1 MRILLLA
8 FLCGFS
14 LTSNAQEKQSKPSN
28 SPDRTALRFTGGRGT
43 LDTNRARADVRG
55 EVLATRGKFLELSVG
70 ADDGLKIGDTV
81 EVYRDKSYLGRA
93 VVRHMS
99 DDRAVAEAL
108 AEFRK
113 GEIKKGDR
121 FATKLTNPPVA
132 DAKATQMQELLAK
145 LVELQREQQKLRAA
159 HQLRQERIEAEKTK
173 TADIDKKKQ
182 FSKQTRKP
190 PGKRK
195 QTPKETGKKKSTP
208 SLEDSATKKLA
219 AIKKKQQSAA
229 KYPGKEIPA
238 ANKKPAS
245 DKHVKSL
252 GKKSPKKGKSKG
264 QKPPPTINGVQT
276 AELEKTIAELISQ
289 LNAVKTENA
298 ALKALIA
305 TLRDEVAVSTEE
317 ALHQRKLAENEATRA
332 K

>member
-1 MRILLLA
+1 
-8 FLCGFS
+8 S
-14 LTSNAQEKQSKPSN
+14 AQQ
-28 SPDRTALRFTGGRGT
+28 
-43 LDTNRARADVRG
+43 
-55 EVLATRGKFLELSVG
+55 
-70 ADDGLKIGDTV
+70 
-81 EVYRDKSYLGRA
+81 
-93 VVRHMS
+93 
-99 DDRAVAEAL
+99 
-108 AEFRK
+108 
-113 GEIKKGDR
+113 
-121 FATKLTNPPVA
+121 
-132 DAKATQMQELLAK
+132 
-145 LVELQREQQKLRAA
+145 
-159 HQLRQERIEAEKTK
+159 
-173 TADIDKKKQ
+173 
-182 FSKQTRKP
+182 QTRKP